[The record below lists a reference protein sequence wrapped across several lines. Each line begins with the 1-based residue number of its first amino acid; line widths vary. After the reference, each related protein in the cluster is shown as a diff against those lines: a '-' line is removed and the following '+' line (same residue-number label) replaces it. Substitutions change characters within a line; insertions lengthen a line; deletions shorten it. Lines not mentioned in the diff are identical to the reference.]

1 MSRGF
6 RMETD
11 TLWERI
17 KRGIIDSAAT
27 AAHKAEHL
35 GKIGRARLDIAGTR
49 HAIHEAFAEF
59 GGVVYAHLSAG
70 NESGGVRKEE
80 VQDLVRRISELENLL
95 QERETR
101 LKNLKAGN
109 SEEEEEAAEAKT

>member
-1 MSRGF
+1 MD
-6 RMETD
+6 TD

-49 HAIHEAFAEF
+49 HAIHEAFAEL
-59 GGVVYAHLSAG
+59 GGAVYAHLS
-70 NESGGVRKEE
+70 EGGEADVAQADD
-80 VQDLVRRISELENLL
+80 VQDLVRRINELENLL
-95 QERETR
+95 QEREAH
-101 LKNLKAGN
+101 LNNLKSGN
-109 SEEEEEAAEAKT
+109 NQEAEKTAQSET

>member
-1 MSRGF
+1 MDK
-6 RMETD
+6 D

-49 HAIHEAFAEF
+49 HAIHEAFAEL
-59 GGVVYAHLSAG
+59 GGAVYTHLSEG
-70 NESGGVRKEE
+70 GESDVSQAVD
-80 VQDLVRRISELENLL
+80 VQDLVRRINELENLL
-95 QERETR
+95 QEREAL

-109 SEEEEEAAEAKT
+109 NQEEEKTAETET

>member
-1 MSRGF
+1 MV
-6 RMETD
+6 TD

-17 KRGIIDSAAT
+17 KRGIIDSATT

-59 GGVVYAHLSAG
+59 GGSVYAHLSEG
-70 NESGGVRKEE
+70 DDSGGVQTDE
-80 VQDLVRRISELENLL
+80 VQDLARRINELENLL
-95 QERETR
+95 QERETH

-109 SEEEEEAAEAKT
+109 NQEEEEAVEAET

>member
-1 MSRGF
+1 MD
-6 RMETD
+6 TD

-17 KRGIIDSAAT
+17 KKGIIDSAAT

-49 HAIHEAFAEF
+49 HAIHEAFSEL
-59 GGVVYAHLSAG
+59 GGAVYAHMSAG
-70 NESGGVRKEE
+70 SDVGVAQTDD
-80 VQDLVRRISELENLL
+80 VQDLVRRINELENLL
-95 QERETR
+95 QEREAH

-109 SEEEEEAAEAKT
+109 SEEKEKAAEAET

>member
-1 MSRGF
+1 MD
-6 RMETD
+6 TD
-11 TLWERI
+11 TLWVRI

-49 HAIHEAFAEF
+49 HAIHEAFAEL
-59 GGVVYAHLSAG
+59 GGAVYAHLSGDGEAD
-70 NESGGVRKEE
+70 VAQADD
-80 VQDLVRRISELENLL
+80 VQDLVRRINELETLL

-101 LKNLKAGN
+101 LNNLKAGN
-109 SEEEEEAAEAKT
+109 NQEEEKTEEAES

>member
-1 MSRGF
+1 
-6 RMETD
+6 MEPD
-11 TLWERI
+11 TLWKRI

-49 HAIHEAFAEF
+49 HAIHEAFAEL
-59 GGVVYAHLSAG
+59 GGAVYARVSEG
-70 NESGGVRKEE
+70 NDDGGVRTDE
-80 VQDLVRRISELENLL
+80 VQDLLRRINELESLL
-95 QERETR
+95 LERETR

-109 SEEEEEAAEAKT
+109 SQEEEEAAEAET

>member
-1 MSRGF
+1 
-6 RMETD
+6 MEPD

-49 HAIHEAFAEF
+49 HAIHEAFAEL
-59 GGVVYAHLSAG
+59 GGAVYARVSEG
-70 NESGGVRKEE
+70 NDDGGVRTDE
-80 VQDLVRRISELENLL
+80 VQDLLRRVNELENLL

-101 LKNLKAGN
+101 LKNLNEAGN
-109 SEEEEEAAEAKT
+109 SQEEEEAAEAET

>member
-1 MSRGF
+1 
-6 RMETD
+6 MEPD
-11 TLWERI
+11 TLWVRI
-17 KRGIIDSAAT
+17 KRGIIDSATT

-59 GGVVYAHLSAG
+59 GGAVYAHLAEG
-70 NESGGVRKEE
+70 DESGGVRTEE

-95 QERETR
+95 QEREAH

-109 SEEEEEAAEAKT
+109 SQEEEEAAEAET

>member
-1 MSRGF
+1 MD
-6 RMETD
+6 TD

-17 KRGIIDSAAT
+17 KRGIFESAAT

-49 HAIHEAFAEF
+49 HAIHEAFGEL
-59 GGVVYAHLSAG
+59 GGAVYAHLSD
-70 NESGGVRKEE
+70 GGEGDVAQAND
-80 VQDLVRRISELENLL
+80 VQDLVRRINELENLL
-95 QERETR
+95 QEREAL

-109 SEEEEEAAEAKT
+109 NQEEEETAEAET